1 MNYSLIIKKQCG
13 LLAMAV
19 LMGMPASS
27 LAQVGEANPLQYAAI
42 AEGTYMLN
50 SAINSQTKGMQKTA
64 AFQGTI
70 AAEFTKM
77 KQWEGKYNAYLK
89 TARGYAEALKAGTT
103 LYADGVQ
110 TLQHL
115 YEIQRAVNANPA
127 GIGATLAMKDLYL
140 ETASEFIK
148 TYRLLKV
155 SVAKGGTDNMLTGA
169 ERTEMLWQLADE
181 LARLNAKLRTLA
193 ISIAYHNFTDVWNQY
208 TAGMVDKSHGEIA
221 ADAYE
226 RWRRASN
233 VSRILSE

>member
-1 MNYSLIIKKQCG
+1 MNCSLIIKKQCG
-13 LLAMAV
+13 LLAVAV
-19 LMGMPASS
+19 LMGMPSSS

-127 GIGATLAMKDLYL
+127 GIGATLAMNDLYL

>member
-103 LYADGVQ
+103 LYADGVE

-127 GIGATLAMKDLYL
+127 GIGATLAMNDLYL

>member
-1 MNYSLIIKKQCG
+1 MNYSLIIKKQCR

-127 GIGATLAMKDLYL
+127 GIGATLAMNDLYL

-208 TAGMVDKSHGEIA
+208 TAGMVDKNHGEIA

>member
-1 MNYSLIIKKQCG
+1 MKTQYG

-19 LMGMPASS
+19 LMGLPASS

-64 AFQGTI
+64 ALQGTI

-89 TARGYAEALKAGTT
+89 TVRGYAEALKAGTT

-127 GIGATLAMKDLYL
+127 GIGATLAMNDLYL

-169 ERTEMLWQLADE
+169 ERTEMLWQLSDE

>member
-110 TLQHL
+110 VLQHL
-115 YEIQRAVNANPA
+115 YEIQRAINANPA
-127 GIGATLAMKDLYL
+127 GIGATLAMNDLYL

-155 SVAKGGTDNMLTGA
+155 SVAKGGTDNMLTSA
-169 ERTEMLWQLADE
+169 ERTEMLWQLSDE

-208 TAGMVDKSHGEIA
+208 TTGMVDKSHGEIA

>member
-1 MNYSLIIKKQCG
+1 MNYSLIIKKQCR

-89 TARGYAEALKAGTT
+89 TARGYAEALRAGTT

-110 TLQHL
+110 TLQRL
-115 YEIQRAVNANPA
+115 DEIQRAVNANPA
-127 GIGATLAMKDLYL
+127 GIGATLAMNDLYL

-169 ERTEMLWQLADE
+169 ERTEMLWQLSDE

>member
-1 MNYSLIIKKQCG
+1 
-13 LLAMAV
+13 MAV

-127 GIGATLAMKDLYL
+127 GIGATLAMNDLYL

-169 ERTEMLWQLADE
+169 ERTEMIWQLADE

>member
-1 MNYSLIIKKQCG
+1 MNYSLIIKKQCR

>member
-1 MNYSLIIKKQCG
+1 
-13 LLAMAV
+13 
-19 LMGMPASS
+19 
-27 LAQVGEANPLQYAAI
+27 
-42 AEGTYMLN
+42 
-50 SAINSQTKGMQKTA
+50 
-64 AFQGTI
+64 
-70 AAEFTKM
+70 M

-115 YEIQRAVNANPA
+115 YEIQRAINANPA
-127 GIGATLAMKDLYL
+127 GIGATLAMNDLYL

-169 ERTEMLWQLADE
+169 ERTEMLWQLSDE

>member
-1 MNYSLIIKKQCG
+1 MIKSLFSHNRFG
-13 LLAMAV
+13 LLVMAILTGV
-19 LMGMPASS
+19 PASS

-127 GIGATLAMKDLYL
+127 GIGATLAMNDLYL

-169 ERTEMLWQLADE
+169 ERTEMLWQLSDE

>member
-1 MNYSLIIKKQCG
+1 MNYSLIIKKQCR
-13 LLAMAV
+13 LLAMVV

-50 SAINSQTKGMQKTA
+50 GAINSQTKGMQKTA

-127 GIGATLAMKDLYL
+127 GIGATLAMNDLYL

-169 ERTEMLWQLADE
+169 ERTEMLWQLSDE